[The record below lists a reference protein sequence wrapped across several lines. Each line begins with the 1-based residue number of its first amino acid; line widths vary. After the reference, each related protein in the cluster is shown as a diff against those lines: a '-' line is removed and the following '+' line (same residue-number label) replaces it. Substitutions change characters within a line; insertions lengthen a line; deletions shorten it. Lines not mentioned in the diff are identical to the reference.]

1 LSVKG
6 FAFVPDDCKVVL
18 NEIAAFGYV
27 LCCFHFVASK
37 HPHLDICIEILL
49 LALIRSRIVYGT

>member
-1 LSVKG
+1 
-6 FAFVPDDCKVVL
+6 VPDDCKVVL